1 MTEELIRNLM
11 EKHNI
16 ELGHGK
22 GIMGGQYWISLK
34 VSPKLGEERQYKIT
48 YYKGSSIIRAT
59 IYNEGQEDIFAY
71 RSLLVFPLLAL
82 QMIAYKE
89 KKKFEINPAYKNR
102 KLLEAFIDYDESGD
116 RREVLLNE
124 RKVYEWLQ
132 ILDIVP
138 NHPAVQ
144 EVIQLTPNLL
154 FRTITG
160 ETFEIKWHDNRM
172 HSCYKIREFR
182 DGAQLKDV
190 TIEFLKTFLN
200 RLLTQETVVSKVI
213 KKLTSSNDETYSDFE
228 VQVLLSAVKNG
239 MDISSLDEIDP
250 LVSSDTHFMHGDD
263 IYYAEKSYIFTS
275 ALKSS

>member
-11 EKHNI
+11 KKHNI

-22 GIMGGQYWISLK
+22 GMMGGQYWISLK
-34 VSPKLGEERQYKIT
+34 VTPKRGEQRQYKIT

-82 QMIAYKE
+82 QKIAYKE

-102 KLLEAFIDYDESGD
+102 KLLEAFIDYDESCD

-124 RKVYEWLQ
+124 RKTYEWLR

-138 NHPAVQ
+138 NHSAVQ

-172 HSCYKIREFR
+172 YSCYKIREFR
-182 DGAQLKDV
+182 DGAQLQDV
-190 TIEFLKTFLN
+190 TIEFLNSFLDQ
-200 RLLTQETVVSKVI
+200 LLTQETVVSKTI
-213 KKLTSSNDETYSDFE
+213 SKLTSSNDETYSEFE
-228 VQVLLSAVKNG
+228 VRALLSAVKSGLNL
-239 MDISSLDEIDP
+239 SSLDEMDP
-250 LVSSDTHFMHGDD
+250 LVSSDMHFTHGDD
-263 IYYAEKSYIFTS
+263 IYYAEKSLSYAS